1 MSADKLPD
9 APARRTPASLWI
21 AGGFVLFAAVIF
33 WPIPQ
38 SERPVTGEDE
48 DGKTVAIASPA
59 APAARTGGG
68 VSFARDPGDRLR
80 PAVTQRRGGGTTSV
94 AAKIGGWLSDL
105 LPTDPP
111 ADATERETVR
121 TKFNAYLIAHLSDE
135 DRRRWEAAE
144 AAIDGGEDPVAVAER
159 LADGAA
165 NEVLREKALEG
176 AFEAAVET
184 GRLDDAARVGRR
196 LFATYSADAERAER
210 VVPVADAVAAADGPE
225 AAVAWLKDV
234 PVRRLDGTEGK
245 WEGASTMVLS
255 RRRSEALLKL
265 GRAEEAVQAYMSS
278 SPVEGAG
285 HDAKERFLI
294 ESLNALV
301 GRVGDEDPALGARFA
316 LHALRRFPE
325 EATPGFLAAATK
337 AARRDE
343 SNPEVL
349 DALREMLLTNHP
361 QTRQAGD
368 VAFDAARDAKDAG
381 NDAEAAK
388 LFRAVWDNP
397 MARGREDAYLELF
410 ELGQEPDRSA
420 APTPGP
426 TPDPRF
432 APGAEDAGDAED
444 GV

>member
-265 GRAEEAVQAYMSS
+265 GRAEEAVQAYYVFV
-278 SPVEGAG
+278 PRGGGGARRQGAVPDRVAERPRGAG
-285 HDAKERFLI
+285 
-294 ESLNALV
+294 
-301 GRVGDEDPALGARFA
+301 
-316 LHALRRFPE
+316 
-325 EATPGFLAAATK
+325 
-337 AARRDE
+337 
-343 SNPEVL
+343 
-349 DALREMLLTNHP
+349 
-361 QTRQAGD
+361 RQ
-368 VAFDAARDAKDAG
+368 
-381 NDAEAAK
+381 
-388 LFRAVWDNP
+388 
-397 MARGREDAYLELF
+397 
-410 ELGQEPDRSA
+410 
-420 APTPGP
+420 
-426 TPDPRF
+426 
-432 APGAEDAGDAED
+432 
-444 GV
+444 